1 MTIPYDPKPA
11 RAIKSGAR
19 SSYNL
24 GKPSK
29 YKPEYALQI
38 VEYFQQAAEE
48 IYFLH
53 KNDKGDIRA
62 IPNKFPTFER
72 FAANIDIAYATMTNW
87 ASDRCEDGEHRYPDF
102 AEAYQ
107 KCKNIQK
114 ACFIEGAMA
123 GAFNP
128 QFAALFARTNLGMN
142 ETQQLEISGNA
153 QKPFVINTFLPVV
166 EKLSKIS
173 DSSDIVTLDE
183 NGEPVD
189 DV

>member
-1 MTIPYDPKPA
+1 
-11 RAIKSGAR
+11 
-19 SSYNL
+19 
-24 GKPSK
+24 
-29 YKPEYALQI
+29 
-38 VEYFQQAAEE
+38 
-48 IYFLH
+48 
-53 KNDKGDIRA
+53 
-62 IPNKFPTFER
+62 
-72 FAANIDIAYATMTNW
+72 
-87 ASDRCEDGEHRYPDF
+87 
-102 AEAYQ
+102 
-107 KCKNIQK
+107 
-114 ACFIEGAMA
+114 MA